1 MGQEKAKPPAVLEAE
16 AGERAPG
23 LLQSE
28 CESLSLWLE
37 RVSFLGQPL
46 ESTCLCPILFKGYFS
61 RVILKTFAAVR
72 QVLSNSFLGRGT
84 SWAWRVE
91 DVGRFDREGKLRAG
105 GLAAGGTLSALWSIS
120 WTRWGCTSPLALD
133 ESSIQGAFLDH

>member
-28 CESLSLWLE
+28 CECLLFKRQVGLE

-46 ESTCLCPILFKGYFS
+46 ESTCLCPILFKGYFCDPES
-61 RVILKTFAAVR
+61 IRCS
-72 QVLSNSFLGRGT
+72 Q
-84 SWAWRVE
+84 
-91 DVGRFDREGKLRAG
+91 AG
-105 GLAAGGTLSALWSIS
+105 
-120 WTRWGCTSPLALD
+120 P
-133 ESSIQGAFLDH
+133 IQ